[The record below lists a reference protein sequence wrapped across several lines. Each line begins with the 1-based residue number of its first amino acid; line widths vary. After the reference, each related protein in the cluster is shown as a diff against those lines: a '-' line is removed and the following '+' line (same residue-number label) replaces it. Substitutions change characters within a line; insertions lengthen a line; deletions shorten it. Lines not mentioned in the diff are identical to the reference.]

1 MTGTKMSRT
10 PHPRTRLGSLLLAT
24 ILVSAC
30 GDGGTGPDGV
40 EVITLP
46 RALTLSES
54 VLVDASAAFA
64 FDLLGRLVEA
74 EPGTNIF
81 VSPLSASMALGMT
94 MNGTAGSTLSG
105 MRTAMGFGDM
115 PLDEINASYESL
127 ITLLSELDDR
137 VTFELANAIFYREGF
152 EVEDDFIRVTRE
164 HFGASVEAL
173 DFSSPSAPDRI
184 NDWVSDRTAGRITE
198 MVEPPIDPLTMMFL
212 LNAIYF
218 QGTWTWEFDP
228 ERTHE
233 GSFRAGDGGTA
244 PARFMEQV
252 VTVPYVENQDLQAV
266 DLPYGG
272 QAFSMTILL
281 PRDGGELL
289 DLVAQLDPTSWDAM
303 LSAMEPEDGTVRMPR
318 FRLEYDAL
326 LNDPLSAMGMA
337 DAFSP
342 DRADFTPM
350 YEGARDAGLHIK
362 GVKQKTFVEVDE
374 EGTEAAAVTSVEVGV
389 TCACPTGFFL
399 DANRPF
405 LFAIRE
411 RLTGTLLFAGV
422 LHHPPPA

>member
-1 MTGTKMSRT
+1 MSRT

-198 MVEPPIDPLTMMFL
+198 MVEPPID
-212 LNAIYF
+212 
-218 QGTWTWEFDP
+218 
-228 ERTHE
+228 
-233 GSFRAGDGGTA
+233 RAGDGGTA

-422 LHHPPPA
+422 LHRPHPA